1 MRALEDPWV
10 RISLSFVCTLCRHLL
25 CCFFLLLFLTWTFK
39 HFDLQHSLCS
49 MLLFFFSKG
58 IPSHLAI
65 DSLTHTHRH
74 TPKNSVTDKTILEF
88 LLHTTYPHRCRH
100 LLDYSFIF
108 FFFWLCFYLFF
119 FPLHDFLTTRKRK
132 FALSISSLQLQ
143 GFPAPPSQL
152 ISDTMAYLLSISF
165 QLRHN

>member
-65 DSLTHTHRH
+65 DSLTHTQTH
-74 TPKNSVTDKTILEF
+74 TQKFGYRQNHLGILAAHDIPPSLSPSFGLFFHLF
-88 LLHTTYPHRCRH
+88 LFLA
-100 LLDYSFIF
+100 LFLS
-108 FFFWLCFYLFF
+108 FF